1 MKDFLYFFILGT
13 NHSLSKID
21 VVNTLAKRG
30 IDFGIIAA
38 SEEALLIDSHNELE
52 LNSLMLE
59 LGSVIKAGRIFNKEP
74 FGDFSEKISEISK
87 SKEFK
92 EFFLTEERISYRFGI
107 SVYGAGGAFKSL
119 NQTFYQV
126 PASLR
131 QIKSLLEEEGFNV
144 NYLPHKERELSSVA
158 VKENELLSAGFEMVL
173 LVSKEG
179 IFLGKTEVIQDYESY
194 SLRDYG
200 RPARDPK
207 AGMIPPKLAKMM
219 INLSGKEKNDLFLD
233 PFCGSGTM
241 LQEMVLLGYKNLIG
255 SDSSEKSINDAR
267 LNLGWLFEKYNLKKN
282 DYKIE
287 IFQADVAKISSK
299 VNFRTV
305 KAIVTEPYLGS
316 PSARSFDLGKIKKEV
331 RKLEEL
337 YLKAFSE
344 FRKILK
350 DDGIIVIIF
359 PVFRFKNEFFN
370 LEILN
375 SLEKMGFGKRD
386 YLFKKPEG
394 WEHLN
399 LNLTERNSVIFF
411 RPGQTVSREI
421 LVFKKI

>member
-1 MKDFLYFFILGT
+1 MREFLYFFILGT
-13 NHSLSKID
+13 NHTLCKID
-21 VVNTLAKRG
+21 VVNTLTKKG
-30 IDFGIIAA
+30 VNFGIIAA
-38 SEEALLIDSHNELE
+38 SEEALLVETQGKLE

-59 LGSVIKAGRIFNKEP
+59 LGSVVKAGRIFNKEP
-74 FGDFSEKISEISK
+74 NGDFSEEISEISK

-92 EFFLTEERISYRFGI
+92 EFFLTEERESYRFGI
-107 SVYGAGGAFKSL
+107 SVYGAGGSFKSL
-119 NQTFYQV
+119 NKVFYQV
-126 PASLR
+126 PSSLR

-158 VKENELLSAGFEMVL
+158 VKENELLTGGFEMVL
-173 LVSKEG
+173 LSSKEG
-179 IFLGKTEVIQDYESY
+179 IYLGRTEVIQDYESY

-219 INLSGKEKNDLFLD
+219 INLAAKEKDDLMLD
-233 PFCGSGTM
+233 PFCGSGTV
-241 LQEMVLLGYKNLIG
+241 LQEMALLGYKNLVG
-255 SDSSEKSINDAR
+255 SDSSEKSVNDAK
-267 LNLGWLFEKYNLKKN
+267 LNLEWFFEKYNLKKR

-287 IFQADVAKISSK
+287 IFKIDVAKISSR
-299 VNFRTV
+299 VNFKTV

-316 PSARSFDLGKIKKEV
+316 PSARTFDLGKIKREIK
-331 RKLEEL
+331 KLQEL
-337 YLKAFSE
+337 YLKAFGE

-350 DDGIIVIIF
+350 DDGVIVIIF
-359 PVFRFKNEFFN
+359 PVFRFKNEFFS
-370 LEILN
+370 LDVLYE
-375 SLEKMGFGKRD
+375 LEKMGFGKRD